1 MKTDNIIVDK
11 SKVFAI
17 RTIRL
22 YQHLQSEKKEFVLSK

>member
-1 MKTDNIIVDK
+1 MKTDNVIVDK

-22 YQHLQSEKKEFVLSK
+22 FQYLQSEKKEFIL